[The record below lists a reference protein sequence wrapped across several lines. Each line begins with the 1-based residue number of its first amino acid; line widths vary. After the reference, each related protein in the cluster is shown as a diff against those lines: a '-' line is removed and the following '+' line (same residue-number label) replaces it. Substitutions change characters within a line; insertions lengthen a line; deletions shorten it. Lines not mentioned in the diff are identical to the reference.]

1 VELRCEEAA
10 RLVWAA
16 KWGTAAVALMIVS
29 LMTWL
34 RGGAAGLAA
43 VAAGALL
50 GVVALF
56 KASKVWVR
64 GCTPAEGRLAE
75 VGEAVSKALGVKIS
89 TYYCPSELAFSA
101 YVPGRG
107 VLAFGDGAAE
117 LSREEFWAV
126 VWHEAAHIR
135 ERDTLV
141 NFMLA
146 FALGA
151 SVVSSLI
158 LSPGNPP
165 WPLAL
170 LLASGLLIAHAVT
183 QEAYAHLYAAVMAGP
198 AIVSVIE
205 KTHKKQPRRL
215 LALLRRCLG
224 ESGAPTATTPPTTLD
239 ATPSGACRN

>member
-1 VELRCEEAA
+1 LRCEEAA

-16 KWGTAAVALMIVS
+16 KWGTAAVALMVVS
-29 LMTWL
+29 LMAWL
-34 RGGAAGLAA
+34 SGGIAGLAA

-50 GVVALF
+50 GGVALF
-56 KASKVWVR
+56 KASKVWVG
-64 GCTPAEGRLAE
+64 GCTPAEGWLAE
-75 VGEAVSKALGVKIS
+75 VGEAVSKALGVKVS

-117 LSREEFWAV
+117 LSNEEFWAV

-141 NFMLA
+141 NFVLA
-146 FALGA
+146 FALAA
-151 SVVSSLI
+151 SAVSSLI

-170 LLASGLLIAHAVT
+170 LLASGLLIAHAVA
-183 QEAYAHLYAAVMAGP
+183 QEAYAHLYAAVVAGP
-198 AIVSVIE
+198 AIVRAIE
-205 KTHKKQPRRL
+205 KTHKRQPRRL

-224 ESGAPTATTPPTTLD
+224 ESGAPTATTPPTTLN
-239 ATPSGACRN
+239 AAPSGARRN